1 MKFKSYLA
9 VASASVTTL
18 TTSIAHA
25 SISLPAQILPI
36 IPFNPL
42 QYEHHAILWS
52 IYRLF
57 TEKMM
62 PSTNLLA
69 WDWRHI
75 IDILI

>member
-1 MKFKSYLA
+1 MNLKSYIA
-9 VASASVTTL
+9 VASASAATL
-18 TTSIAHA
+18 TASIAQA
-25 SISLPAQILPI
+25 SISLPAQIVPI
-36 IPFNPL
+36 IPINPL
-42 QYEHHAILWS
+42 HYEHQAILWS

-57 TEKMM
+57 TEKMT